1 MFLIFL
7 PLYLC
12 GFSLFCLAILS
23 LDWLHLPSVN
33 IGSFFDPLLL
43 FLLVHSH
50 SPVSSWKP
58 FCKSEHFSYKSV
70 QEDTEQK
77 SNSFRCGCNSS
88 PRHHGT
94 RLSWQFL
101 RNSWVSWCAWQCWCW
116 AVLFLLPDSKFL

>member
-23 LDWLHLPSVN
+23 FDWLHLLSAN
-33 IGSFFDPLLL
+33 IGSFFYPLLL

-50 SPVSSWKP
+50 SPISTQKP
-58 FCKSEHFSYKSV
+58 FYKSEHFSYKSV

-88 PRHHGT
+88 PRHRGT
-94 RLSWQFL
+94 RWQFL